1 VTGPWRDRIIRRALG
16 LSQEDFAA
24 RYHIPIGTLRDW
36 EQGRSEPDQP
46 ARAYLTVIAHD
57 PEGAVAAMRRH
68 LRGIFA
74 SIEPILREHPEFFV
88 AAPSDAAAIR
98 TPA

>member
-1 VTGPWRDRIIRRALG
+1 VRHLTVR
-16 LSQEDFAA
+16 SQIK
-24 RYHIPIGTLRDW
+24 RQSILR
-36 EQGRSEPDQP
+36 EHTAIVQR
-46 ARAYLTVIAHD
+46 VIAHD

-88 AAPSDAAAIR
+88 AATSDAAAIR